1 MTFFCIRIHVHDI
14 CFYIRYDTF
23 QAELSRRKSKTLS
36 FRRRLT
42 LIKAVLGNLP
52 TYYMSLFRA
61 PIGVIE
67 KLENILRK
75 FLWGGN
81 EEKNKIHWVT
91 WDKVVVLKILVG
103 WTLDE
108 LER

>member
-1 MTFFCIRIHVHDI
+1 MEIQNVFFWLGEMQYWVI
-14 CFYIRYDTF
+14 F
-23 QAELSRRKSKTLS
+23 Q
-36 FRRRLT
+36 
-42 LIKAVLGNLP
+42 
-52 TYYMSLFRA
+52 TYYMSLFKA

-108 LER
+108 LERWMWHY